1 LLDEFAAIRKQN
13 MAWFK
18 SLNLT
23 EVDLNRKGMHPVL
36 GEGTLKNLLTTLVAY
51 HLTHIAQIARVMAN
65 NIRKR
70 WNRPL
75 SFSGYWV
82 FKVVSFLILI
92 CILLSKQIKYM
103 RLIILILSLTCSLS
117 ARSQQKIVFTNAESG
132 KSVTVKQSNLLK
144 LSFTGYLEQQQTAE
158 GKVSAITDSSVTLS
172 PRKKIF
178 QKLRGAQTV
187 MLKDVTGF
195 KRYSNFRPA
204 GEIIYGILSVGAAGT
219 VTAVIASANVP
230 TALSFLTTAATSTL
244 TLAVKNVFLPTK
256 VKNHLNEGWTMQLL
270 PDN

>member
-1 LLDEFAAIRKQN
+1 MRLLI
-13 MAWFK
+13 
-18 SLNLT
+18 
-23 EVDLNRKGMHPVL
+23 V
-36 GEGTLKNLLTTLVAY
+36 
-51 HLTHIAQIARVMAN
+51 
-65 NIRKR
+65 
-70 WNRPL
+70 
-75 SFSGYWV
+75 
-82 FKVVSFLILI
+82 ILI
-92 CILLSKQIKYM
+92 I
-103 RLIILILSLTCSLS
+103 TFNVTVE
-117 ARSQQKIVFTNAESG
+117 AQQKIVFTKTETG
-132 KSVTVKQSNLLK
+132 KTVTVKPNNLLK
-144 LSFTGYLEQQQTAE
+144 LSFTGYLKQQQTAE

-230 TALSFLTTAATSTL
+230 TALSFITTAATSTL
-244 TLAVKNVFLPTK
+244 TLAVRNVFLPNK
-256 VKNHLNEGWTMQLL
+256 IKNHLDKGWTIQLL